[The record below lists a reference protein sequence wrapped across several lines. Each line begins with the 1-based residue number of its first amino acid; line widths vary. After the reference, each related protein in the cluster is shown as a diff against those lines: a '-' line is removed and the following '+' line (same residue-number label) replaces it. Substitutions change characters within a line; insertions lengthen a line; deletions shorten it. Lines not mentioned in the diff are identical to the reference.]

1 MGMFDGFSGGNQ
13 IQLNPQLALAAGLV
27 YVSAADGHLA
37 EDERY
42 DILKV
47 VPDDN
52 ILRMA
57 QDYCRRTPFG
67 QYLQAAASIL
77 SPSQKLCMILNLA
90 DMAMGDGH
98 LAGQEAQTLMQVQ
111 QAFGIPDET
120 LRPQVQTLMAKN
132 NLSVFGW

>member
-1 MGMFDGFSGGNQ
+1 MGIFDGFSGSQ
-13 IQLNPQLALAAGLV
+13 IQLTPQLALAAGLI

-42 DILKV
+42 DILKI

-52 ILRMA
+52 VLRLA
-57 QDYCRRTPFG
+57 QDYCRRTPFS
-67 QYLQAAASIL
+67 QFLQQAAAIL

-98 LAGQEAQTLMQVQ
+98 LAVPEQQTLIQVQ
-111 QAFGIPDET
+111 QAFGIPDDQ
-120 LRPQVQTLMAKN
+120 LRPQVQALMVKN

>member
-1 MGMFDGFSGGNQ
+1 MGLFDNFSGNQ

-52 ILRMA
+52 VLRIA
-57 QDYCRRTPFG
+57 QDYCRRTPF
-67 QYLQAAASIL
+67 QQFLQQAAAIL

-98 LAGQEAQTLMQVQ
+98 LAGEEAQTLVAVQ
-111 QAFGIPDET
+111 QAFGIPDDV
-120 LRPQVQTLMAKN
+120 LRPQVQTLMTKN

>member
-1 MGMFDGFSGGNQ
+1 MSLFDGFSGNQ

-42 DILKV
+42 DILKI

-52 ILRMA
+52 VIRIA
-57 QDYCRRTPFG
+57 QDYCRRTPYG
-67 QYLQAAASIL
+67 QFVQQAAAIL
-77 SPSQKLCMILNLA
+77 SPSQKLCMILNIA

-98 LAGQEAQTLMQVQ
+98 LAGQEQQSLVQMQ
-111 QAFGIPDET
+111 QAFGIPDDQ
-120 LRPQVQTLMAKN
+120 LRAQVQTLMAKN

>member
-1 MGMFDGFSGGNQ
+1 MSLFDGFSGNQ
-13 IQLNPQLALAAGLV
+13 IQLNPQLALAAGLI

-42 DILKV
+42 DILKI

-52 ILRMA
+52 VLRLA
-57 QDYCRRTPFG
+57 QDYCRRTPFP
-67 QYLQAAASIL
+67 QFLQQAAAIL

-98 LAGQEAQTLMQVQ
+98 LAGQEQQTLIQVQ
-111 QAFGIPDET
+111 QAFGIPDDQ

>member
-1 MGMFDGFSGGNQ
+1 MGLFDGFSGNQ
-13 IQLNPQLALAAGLV
+13 IQLNPQLALAAGLI

-42 DILKV
+42 DILKI

-52 ILRMA
+52 VLRMA
-57 QDYCRRTPFG
+57 QEYCRRTPF
-67 QYLQAAASIL
+67 QQFLQQASGIL
-77 SPSQKLCMILNLA
+77 SPAQKLCMILNLA

-98 LAGQEAQTLMQVQ
+98 LAGAEQQALVAVQ

-120 LRPQVQTLMAKN
+120 LRTQVQTLMAKN